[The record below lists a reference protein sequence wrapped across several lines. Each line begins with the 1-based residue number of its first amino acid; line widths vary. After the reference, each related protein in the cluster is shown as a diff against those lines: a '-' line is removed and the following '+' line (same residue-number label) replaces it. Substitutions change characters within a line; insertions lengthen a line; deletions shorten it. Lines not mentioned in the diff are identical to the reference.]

1 MSSHQGRYVMNHMYD
16 GPIDCEGDTDLHY
29 YLQVKDRREDEL
41 DNLAYYAGWD
51 KNKYRSYVSSID
63 ADLKRVD
70 PKGERNNVMFLF
82 KHFGR
87 NMFDH
92 KVTPQYQY
100 AVATLIG
107 LIGLVFMRRFARRKK
122 MLRVQ

>member
-1 MSSHQGRYVMNHMYD
+1 
-16 GPIDCEGDTDLHY
+16 
-29 YLQVKDRREDEL
+29 
-41 DNLAYYAGWD
+41 
-51 KNKYRSYVSSID
+51 
-63 ADLKRVD
+63 
-70 PKGERNNVMFLF
+70 MFLF

-107 LIGLVFMRRFARRKK
+107 LIGLVFMRRFAVAKK
-122 MLRVQ
+122 CLEFNKRLKKTIEIKSQVCIVADVG